1 MTDHKLY
8 EKILDITIALR
19 DVHDLFRPSSAQDI
33 KKLIAS
39 KMKAKKKEPKALD
52 QLYILEKMITE
63 LRETFVVAKDE
74 YTAERPEKMLMELT
88 ETFVTAKDEQTAEN
102 HIIE

>member
-1 MTDHKLY
+1 
-8 EKILDITIALR
+8 
-19 DVHDLFRPSSAQDI
+19 
-33 KKLIAS
+33 
-39 KMKAKKKEPKALD
+39 
-52 QLYILEKMITE
+52 MITE

-102 HIIE
+102 HRIE

>member
-39 KMKAKKKEPKALD
+39 KMKAKKKEPKALE
-52 QLYILEKMITE
+52 QLYLLEKMITE

-74 YTAERPEKMLMELT
+74 YPEKMLMELT
-88 ETFVTAKDEQTAEN
+88 ETFVVAKDENLAQNNTLE
-102 HIIE
+102 

>member
-8 EKILDITIALR
+8 EKILDITIVLR

-39 KMKAKKKEPKALD
+39 KMKPKALE
-52 QLYILEKMITE
+52 QLYLLEKMITE

-88 ETFVTAKDEQTAEN
+88 ETFVMAKDEQTAEN
-102 HIIE
+102 HTIE